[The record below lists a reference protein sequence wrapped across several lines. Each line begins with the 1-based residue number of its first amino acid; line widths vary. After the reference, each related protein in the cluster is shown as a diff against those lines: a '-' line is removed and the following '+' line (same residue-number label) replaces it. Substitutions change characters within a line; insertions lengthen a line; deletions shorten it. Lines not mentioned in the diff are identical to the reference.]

1 VDNEVE
7 MTWKEAVIALS
18 EVMSWYF
25 PEGKEENHEKF
36 EKDKGPGIR
45 ILLLR
50 VIFRLVL
57 FCCHAHVQF
66 YGFVGRVS
74 SFSVVWQF

>member
-1 VDNEVE
+1 ME
-7 MTWKEAVIALS
+7 MTWKESVIALS
-18 EVMSWYF
+18 EVISWYF
-25 PEGKEENHEKF
+25 PEEKEENHEKLD
-36 EKDKGPGIR
+36 KNKGPGIR

-57 FCCHAHVQF
+57 FCCHARVPV
-66 YGFVGRVS
+66 YGFVGRVF